1 LVPKKRAA
9 NGPHKLHADV
19 LAFVEKRI
27 TPGEPIRA
35 RELATLIRKEFDLE
49 VHRRTIE
56 RALAGKKTSQ

>member
-1 LVPKKRAA
+1 
-9 NGPHKLHADV
+9 V